1 MEVYLSGSSE
11 AEGEKFKPFTKGF
24 VTILGL
30 RFCHLK
36 IAWNCFVVY
45 IRESWNGL
53 SGKGF

>member
-1 MEVYLSGSSE
+1 MEVYFSGSSE